1 MMAAG
6 PTVVALEGYNQGVG
20 GDTIQ
25 DVLDRMATIAAA
37 ITPGCIVDIQIGTND
52 ISTQSGDAD
61 YFKAKVETFCQ
72 LALDYG
78 ARHVRINPIPAP
90 TGRSGDP
97 ITYEQWL
104 AQRALHNAA
113 LASIS
118 LPNTSFAHNV
128 LDVVMLSSDYVD
140 DTHPSPDGAVKL
152 GLAEGAWLGNYQRTL
167 LQGYLADNLITNAAL
182 SGTSGTLTGSGN
194 PTGNAPD
201 GWTVAITTATGCTVD
216 IEADAID
223 LGANALK
230 ITIPAQTIGGNA
242 VIQLRRDVTVPST
255 LASDV
260 YLGAIQYKIEAGHA
274 GIRNMDLSATNSFQS
289 PEESRTPDAM
299 IGGEALGGVLCTVQ
313 ESAVSAGL
321 TTIQFAATY
330 RLEAGNVSGVV
341 YFSKPVFRKRD

>member
-1 MMAAG
+1 
-6 PTVVALEGYNQGVG
+6 
-20 GDTIQ
+20 
-25 DVLDRMATIAAA
+25 
-37 ITPGCIVDIQIGTND
+37 
-52 ISTQSGDAD
+52 
-61 YFKAKVETFCQ
+61 
-72 LALDYG
+72 
-78 ARHVRINPIPAP
+78 
-90 TGRSGDP
+90 
-97 ITYEQWL
+97 
-104 AQRALHNAA
+104 
-113 LASIS
+113 
-118 LPNTSFAHNV
+118 
-128 LDVVMLSSDYVD
+128 MLSSDYVD

-167 LQGYLADNLITNAAL
+167 LQGYLADNLITNAAF

-201 GWTVAITTATGCTVD
+201 GWTVAVTTVTGCTV
-216 IEADAID
+216 EVESDAID

-230 ITIPAQTIGGNA
+230 VTIPAQTIGGNA

-260 YLGAIQYKIEAGHA
+260 YLGAIQYKIDAGHA

-299 IGGEALGGVLCTVQ
+299 TGGTELGGVLCTVQ

-330 RLEAGNVSGVV
+330 RLEAGNVGGVV